1 MFRSLTI
8 RHSIALL
15 AAGSGV
21 SSQYDWTSWLGIY
34 FVFRYCARPIFAGER
49 LCWQEKDEMLIYRL
63 RKPQYDGQTLLRLT
77 PAEFLDRIAL
87 LIPPPRRHRH
97 RYHGVLAPNA
107 PLREQVTNRAG
118 QPVTGESVVSA
129 DKPKAVESEEPAAS
143 CLFVSIWAMML
154 ARIYEINP
162 LVCPRCGG
170 EMRIIAFITEREPVG
185 RILRHIGEPDS
196 APEIS
201 PARGPPEFCLELD
214 QSQAWSD
221 DEVDPAPEFEYDQTV
236 GW

>member
-1 MFRSLTI
+1 MSQSL
-8 RHSIALL
+8 
-15 AAGSGV
+15 
-21 SSQYDWTSWLGIY
+21 
-34 FVFRYCARPIFAGER
+34 P
-49 LCWQEKDEMLIYRL
+49 M
-63 RKPQYDGQTLLRLT
+63 
-77 PAEFLDRIAL
+77 EFLDRIAL

-118 QPVTGESVVSA
+118 LLVTGESVVSD
-129 DKPKAVESEEPAAS
+129 DKPKTGESEEQAAG
-143 CLFVSIWAMML
+143 CLFASIWAMLL

-170 EMRIIAFITEREPVG
+170 EMRIIAFVTEQEPVG
-185 RILRHIGEPDS
+185 RILQHIGVPDS
-196 APEIS
+196 APVIS
-201 PARGPPEFCLELD
+201 PARGPPGFCLELD

-221 DEVDPAPEFEYDQTV
+221 DVVDPVPDFEYDQTV